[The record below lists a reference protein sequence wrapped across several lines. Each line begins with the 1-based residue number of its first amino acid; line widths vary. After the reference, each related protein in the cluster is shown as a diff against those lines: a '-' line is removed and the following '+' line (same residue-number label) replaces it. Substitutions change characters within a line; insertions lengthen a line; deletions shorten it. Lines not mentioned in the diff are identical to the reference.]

1 MPARRGVLAFVL
13 SLVVLGLALVVVL
26 AWQLRNANLP
36 ATQPGVLVFDVPAAL
51 SEGDTPAGSLFFPNP
66 RRRARL
72 TTYDVVHALHEAAGD
87 GNVTGLVL
95 HVGPLDW
102 GWARIDEVREALAEF
117 RDSGKPVYASLTGG
131 GEREYLLASAA
142 DVVAMPP
149 TAVLQLDGLA
159 ATATFFRGTFDKI
172 GVRPNFVRVGR
183 FKSAAEAY
191 TRTDMSPESRE
202 ALGAV
207 LDDLYRLLL
216 DRVGESRGM
225 EPDSVAALL
234 ERGPFPAGEA
244 RQLGLL
250 DTLLYD
256 SEVDSLALAGHGVRR
271 RAMTFA
277 RYLSGLS
284 GPLTGPRV
292 ALVAAEGAIVEGR
305 SRTMPG
311 QEPELGA
318 ETLIEALRAA
328 RTRGAIKAIVLRID
342 SPGGSAQASDDIW
355 REVER
360 CRAEKPVIV
369 SMADAAAS
377 GGYYVAVAADSIVA
391 MPATLT
397 GSIGIYGGKF
407 NVLGAFEKLG
417 LTVETVSRGA
427 HAEMLSPYKDFS
439 PEEAARF
446 QQSLEEFYRGFVRRV
461 ARGRRMAEAEVD
473 SLGEGRVW
481 TGVAAR
487 RVGLVDRLGG
497 LATALEMARKAAKL
511 PADEELVVERFPRVK
526 RSLLERWLED
536 FVLRDEGAE
545 AWMSLPPMLGAWAT
559 VARLPAGE
567 PLAIMPFQVDVR

>member
-1 MPARRGVLAFVL
+1 M
-13 SLVVLGLALVVVL
+13 
-26 AWQLRNANLP
+26 
-36 ATQPGVLVFDVPAAL
+36 
-51 SEGDTPAGSLFFPNP
+51 
-66 RRRARL
+66 
-72 TTYDVVHALHEAAGD
+72 VHALHAAAGD
-87 GNVTGLVL
+87 GNVSGLVL

-102 GWARIDEVREALAEF
+102 GWARIDEVREAVAEF

-216 DRVGESRGM
+216 DRVGESRGTG
-225 EPDSVAALL
+225 ARLG
-234 ERGPFPAGEA
+234 RGPAGERPVPGGRGA
-244 RQLGLL
+244 AAAGCSTRCS
-250 DTLLYD
+250 TTPRWTRWPC
-256 SEVDSLALAGHGVRR
+256 AGHGVRR
-271 RAMTFA
+271 RAVTFA

-311 QEPELGA
+311 QEPDLGA
-318 ETLIEALRAA
+318 ETVIEALRAA

-360 CRAEKPVIV
+360 CRADEARHREHGRRRRLGRLLRRRRRGQHRGHRRPR
-369 SMADAAAS
+369 SPARSASTAAS
-377 GGYYVAVAADSIVA
+377 STSSAR
-391 MPATLT
+391 
-397 GSIGIYGGKF
+397 
-407 NVLGAFEKLG
+407 
-417 LTVETVSRGA
+417 SRSSA
-427 HAEMLSPYKDFS
+427 
-439 PEEAARF
+439 
-446 QQSLEEFYRGFVRRV
+446 
-461 ARGRRMAEAEVD
+461 
-473 SLGEGRVW
+473 
-481 TGVAAR
+481 
-487 RVGLVDRLGG
+487 
-497 LATALEMARKAAKL
+497 
-511 PADEELVVERFPRVK
+511 
-526 RSLLERWLED
+526 
-536 FVLRDEGAE
+536 
-545 AWMSLPPMLGAWAT
+545 
-559 VARLPAGE
+559 
-567 PLAIMPFQVDVR
+567 